1 MSWIDRMSK
10 ASFRGFEFLTDSH
23 SADYGRR
30 LAVHEFPGGE
40 VEEVQ
45 DLGAKSPGWKLN
57 AYFIG
62 PDYDLERNALIAK
75 LAEPGAD
82 WLTHPWLGLLWVRAH
97 KWSLSESNKE
107 GGYCTLAI
115 EFVAGGG
122 ELQPTQDMVD
132 TAISRTRELQDVVVD
147 DFELEEMQAGGMA
160 SFLAAVHAKLD
171 VLRNVLA
178 LATLPLTW
186 AGQIQGLIAGI
197 KGDLAEL
204 MALPDAYANA
214 LRGLGNALGGGADT
228 HGMGD
233 TERPR
238 VVARLTTAA
247 TTLTP
252 APDVADDAVLRNLRQ
267 EETLRSWLLVTA
279 AAEIALTDYRA
290 EPDRDAAL
298 ASVAQAIE
306 ALLPGLPDPVFHAA
320 VATRAALTNALLAQD
335 LKPALERDVVHPL
348 PAVLLAHR
356 LEVDEDVFLARNA
369 VRHPL
374 FVRGRVYG

>member
-1 MSWIDRMSK
+1 MSWIDRMYK
-10 ASFRGFEFLTDSH
+10 ASFRGFEFLTDGH
-23 SADYGRR
+23 GADYGRR
-30 LAVHEFPGGE
+30 LVVHEFPGGE

-45 DLGAKSPGWKLN
+45 DMGAKSPGWKLN

-62 PDYDLERNALIAK
+62 PDYDLERNALMAK
-75 LAEPGAD
+75 LAEPGPD
-82 WLTHPWLGLLWVRAH
+82 WLTHPWLDELWVRAH
-97 KWSLSESNKE
+97 KWSLTESNKE

-115 EFVAGGG
+115 EFVPGGG
-122 ELQPTQDMVD
+122 KQQPEQAMVD
-132 TAISRTRELQDVVVD
+132 KAIDRTRKLQEAAVD
-147 DFELEEMQAGGMA
+147 SYEPEDMQAGGMA
-160 SFLAAVHAKLD
+160 SFLAGVHSKLD

-197 KGDLAEL
+197 KGDLEAL

-214 LRGLGNALGGGADT
+214 LRGLAGMLGAGADK
-228 HGMGD
+228 HGLDD

-252 APDVADDAVLRNLRQ
+252 APDVSDNAVLRNLRR

-279 AAEIALTDYRA
+279 AAEIALTDYRT
-290 EPDRDAAL
+290 EEDRDAVLQAV
-298 ASVAQAIE
+298 SGAIE
-306 ALLPGLPDPVFHAA
+306 ALLPGLPDPMFHAA
-320 VATRAALTNALLAQD
+320 VAARAALTNALLAQD
-335 LKPALERDVVHPL
+335 LKPTTVRDVVHPL

-356 LEVDEDVFLARNA
+356 MEVDEDVFLARNA

>member
-1 MSWIDRMSK
+1 MTWLDRMSK

-40 VEEVQ
+40 EEEVQ

-62 PDYDLERNALIAK
+62 PDYDLERNALMAK

-97 KWSLSESNKE
+97 KWSLAESNKE

-115 EFVAGGG
+115 EFVAGGSTQ
-122 ELQPTQDMVD
+122 QPVRDMVD
-132 TAISRTRELQDVVVD
+132 TAISRTRELQEAVAD
-147 DFELEEMQAGGMA
+147 DFELEEMQAGGLA

-171 VLRNVLA
+171 MLRNVLA

-186 AGQIQGLIAGI
+186 VGQIQGLIAGI

-228 HGMGD
+228 HGMSD

-320 VATRAALTNALLAQD
+320 VAMRAALTNALLAQD
-335 LKPALERDVVHPL
+335 LKPAIERDVVHPL

>member
-1 MSWIDRMSK
+1 MSWLDRMST
-10 ASFRGFEFLTDSH
+10 ASFRGFEFLTESH
-23 SADYGRR
+23 SSGFGRR
-30 LAVHEFPGGE
+30 LAVHEFPGAE
-40 VEEVQ
+40 VPEVQ

-62 PDYDLERNALIAK
+62 PDYDLERNALMAK

-97 KWSLSESNKE
+97 KWDLSESNKE
-107 GGYCTLAI
+107 GGYCSLTI
-115 EFVAGGG
+115 DFVEGGATQ
-122 ELQPTQDMVD
+122 QPVRDMVD
-132 TAISRTRELQDVVVD
+132 EAINRTRELQAVVVD
-147 DFELEEMQAGGMA
+147 EFELGRMQAGGMA
-160 SFLAAVHAKLD
+160 SFLASVHSKLD

-204 MALPDAYANA
+204 MALPGAYANA
-214 LRGLGNALGGGADT
+214 LHGLSNALGGGADS
-228 HGMGD
+228 HGMD
-233 TERPR
+233 DMERPR

-252 APDVADDAVLRNLRQ
+252 APDVADATVLHNLRQ
-267 EETLRSWLLVTA
+267 EETLRSWLLVA
-279 AAEIALTDYRA
+279 AATEIALTDYRA

-298 ASVAQAIE
+298 EAVAKAVE
-306 ALLPGLPDPVFHAA
+306 TLLPGLPDPVFHAA
-320 VATRAALTNALLAQD
+320 LAMRAALTNALLAQD
-335 LKPALERDVVHPL
+335 LKPTVERDVVIPL
-348 PAVLLAHR
+348 PAVVLAHR
-356 LEVDEDVFLARNA
+356 MGIDEDVFLARNS

>member
-1 MSWIDRMSK
+1 M
-10 ASFRGFEFLTDSH
+10 
-23 SADYGRR
+23 
-30 LAVHEFPGGE
+30 HEFPGGE
-40 VEEVQ
+40 EEEVQ

-62 PDYDLERNALIAK
+62 PDYDLERNALMAK

-97 KWSLSESNKE
+97 KWSLAESNKE

-115 EFVAGGG
+115 EFVAGGSTQ
-122 ELQPTQDMVD
+122 QPVRDMVD
-132 TAISRTRELQDVVVD
+132 TAISRTRELQEAVAD
-147 DFELEEMQAGGMA
+147 DFELEEMQAGGLA

-171 VLRNVLA
+171 MLRNVLA

-186 AGQIQGLIAGI
+186 VGQIQGLIAGI

-228 HGMGD
+228 HGMSD

-320 VATRAALTNALLAQD
+320 VAMRAALTNALLAQD
-335 LKPALERDVVHPL
+335 LKPAIERDVVHPL

>member
-1 MSWIDRMSK
+1 MTWLDRMSK

-40 VEEVQ
+40 EEEVQ

-62 PDYDLERNALIAK
+62 PDYDLERNALMAK

-97 KWSLSESNKE
+97 KWSLAESNKE

-115 EFVAGGG
+115 EFVAGGSTQ
-122 ELQPTQDMVD
+122 QPVRDMVD
-132 TAISRTRELQDVVVD
+132 TAISRTRELQEAVAD
-147 DFELEEMQAGGMA
+147 DFELEEMQAGGLA

-171 VLRNVLA
+171 MLRNVLA

-228 HGMGD
+228 HGMSD

-279 AAEIALTDYRA
+279 AAEIALADYRA

-335 LKPALERDVVHPL
+335 LKPAIERDVVHPL

>member
-1 MSWIDRMSK
+1 MSWLDRMYK
-10 ASFRGFEFLTDSH
+10 ASFRGFEFLTESH
-23 SADYGRR
+23 GGDYGRR
-30 LAVHEFPGGE
+30 LVVHEFPGGE

-62 PDYDLERNALIAK
+62 PDYDLERNALMAK
-75 LAEPGAD
+75 LATPGPD

-97 KWSLSESNKE
+97 KWQLGENNKE
-107 GGYCTLAI
+107 GGYCTLTI
-115 EFVAGGG
+115 EFVPGGASQ
-122 ELQPTQDMVD
+122 QPVQDMVD
-132 TAISRTRELQDVVVD
+132 KAINRTRELREAVAD

-160 SFLAAVHAKLD
+160 SFLANVHSKLD
-171 VLRNVLA
+171 QLRNVLA

-214 LRGLGNALGGGADT
+214 LRGLGNALGGADA
-228 HGMGD
+228 HDLDD
-233 TERPR
+233 TDRPR

-252 APDVADDAVLRNLRQ
+252 APDVPDNAVVHNLRK
-267 EETLRSWLLVTA
+267 EEALRSWLLVTA

-290 EPDRDAAL
+290 EADRDAVL
-298 ASVAQAIE
+298 ESVSQAIE

-320 VATRAALTNALLAQD
+320 VAARAALTNALLAQD
-335 LKPALERDVVHPL
+335 LKPAIERDVAHPL

-356 LEVDEDVFLARNA
+356 LDVDEDVFLARNA